1 MTYYVKQGGP
11 IAANTYLLF
20 NEMNGL
26 VVIDPTDA
34 AYIRSMIEWKKCN
47 LLAVLLTHGHFDH
60 ISGLAELL
68 EQYPVPVYVHEED
81 KEMLS
86 DPVKNGLHIFYPNA
100 PYRQIQGNIIS
111 LHGDEDIRLEG
122 FANPLRILHT
132 PGHTKGSVCYR
143 FNEPNH
149 APTLFTGDTLFA
161 GSIGRT
167 DLYGGSAS
175 EMRESMHRLSSLP
188 SEVVICP
195 GHGPSS
201 DAQSEKLCNPYF
213 R

>member
-11 IAANTYLLF
+11 ISANTYLLF
-20 NEMNGL
+20 NESNGL

-34 AYIRSMIEWKKCN
+34 AYIRSMIEWKQCR

-68 EQYPVPVYVHEED
+68 EQYPVPVFVHEAD

-86 DPVKNGLHIFYPNA
+86 DPVKNCLRIFYPNA
-100 PYRQIQGNIIS
+100 PYNRIQGDIVT
-111 LHGDEDIRLEG
+111 LKDEENIRLDG
-122 FANPLRILHT
+122 FVNPIKVLHT
-132 PGHTKGSVCYR
+132 PGHTKGSVCYL
-143 FNEPNH
+143 FSEPDH

-161 GSIGRT
+161 GSVGRT
-167 DLYGGSAS
+167 DLYGGSATA
-175 EMRESMHRLSSLP
+175 MRESMHRLSALSP
-188 SEVVICP
+188 EVIICP

-201 DAQSEKLCNPYF
+201 DAQSERNCNPYF